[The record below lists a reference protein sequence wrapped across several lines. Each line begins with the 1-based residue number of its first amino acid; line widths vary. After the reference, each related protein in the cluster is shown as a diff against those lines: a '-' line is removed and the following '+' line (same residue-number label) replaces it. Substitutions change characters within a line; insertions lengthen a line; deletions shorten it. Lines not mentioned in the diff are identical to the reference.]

1 VRSLTIVVGIV
12 SALMSAG
19 AGSVHG
25 QSNPQAAEGFVLSG
39 VISFDGGGGLAWLQE
54 PKLTN
59 NEVVAVRRGDSVGP
73 YRLTQIF
80 EDRVELEGPAGK
92 ILVPLFGAQAAPVS
106 QAAAASASTPSAL
119 ASLQQLLRQAGQQ
132 RPEGQAPPQ
141 EQLQRPQEQAQLPQE
156 QAQLPQEQAQLPQEQ
171 AQLPQEQA
179 QLPHHQQL
187 QVLQQLQARQQQLQA
202 PPQQPQTSME
212 QAAVAQPGTAV
223 TSVPNGLANN
233 PNVLFV
239 PMGDPRRTQGLGAL
253 LGLGNR

>member
-25 QSNPQAAEGFVLSG
+25 QSNAQAAEGFILSG

-92 ILVPLFGAQAAPVS
+92 ILVPLFGAQAASAP
-106 QAAAASASTPSAL
+106 QAAAASASTPPAL
-119 ASLQQLLRQAGQQ
+119 ANLQQLLRQAGQQ
-132 RPEGQAPPQ
+132 QPEGQAPPQ
-141 EQLQRPQEQAQLPQE
+141 EQLQRPQEQAQVPQE
-156 QAQLPQEQAQLPQEQ
+156 QAQVPQEQAQVPQEQ
-171 AQLPQEQA
+171 AQSL
-179 QLPHHQQL
+179 QQQF
-187 QVLQQLQARQQQLQA
+187 QVLQQFQARQQKLQA

-212 QAAVAQPGTAV
+212 QAAVAQPSTAV
-223 TSVPNGLANN
+223 TSVPNGLASN
-233 PNVLFV
+233 PNALIV
-239 PMGDPRRTQGLGAL
+239 PMGDPRRVLGLEGL